1 MAFTAVLRFDISPAL
16 LATGAKM
23 PPASPWRDYKRRN
36 VRGEYRD
43 KGVHVGGPGGHEK
56 TRPRKAQGGKLS
68 RFFRRLPDDHH
79 GEKQDKQDNQALH
92 LLSSS
97 ARRSRSALHS
107 AAYAEPSRIPQARRY
122 RWRSTIHWSR
132 SRIASVVMACAF
144 MAHFLHS
151 PIVRANLRKSSA
163 SSPLTHNRPVRAYS
177 ASRSTALF
185 ISSFVMVCFLH
196 PPGGRVKPAPR

>member
-1 MAFTAVLRFDISPAL
+1 M
-16 LATGAKM
+16 
-23 PPASPWRDYKRRN
+23 ASPPPCWTRAQKCRLQAS
-36 VRGEYRD
+36 
-43 KGVHVGGPGGHEK
+43 GGP
-56 TRPRKAQGGKLS
+56 TSGGKLLGSIGTRADTLEGLEGTKNRPRIDQGRKLRYS
-68 RFFRRLPDDHH
+68 RFFRGLPDDED
-79 GEKQDKQDNQALH
+79 GKQQDKQDDQALH

-97 ARRSRSALHS
+97 SRRSRSALHS

-196 PPGGRVKPAPR
+196 SPGGRVNTTR